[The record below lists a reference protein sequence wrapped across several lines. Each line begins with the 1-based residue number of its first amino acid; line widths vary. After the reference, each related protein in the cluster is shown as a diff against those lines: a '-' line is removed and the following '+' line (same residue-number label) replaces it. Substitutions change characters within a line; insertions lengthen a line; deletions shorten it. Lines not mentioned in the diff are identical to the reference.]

1 MNKKHKRAIQAFIVY
16 VVLSIGAIAM
26 VLPFLWMFFSSFKD
40 ANSIFSYPPKWL
52 PDKWNFKNYIDVWK
66 IVPLGRWFLNSILIA
81 GTVTV
86 GNLFGS
92 SLAAYA
98 FAKLKFVG
106 NKLLFGILLATM
118 MIPYQVILIPTFL
131 LMRNL
136 GWVNTFKPMIIPS
149 FAGSAFGIFLLRQF
163 IMQMPQDLFDAARID
178 GANEGF
184 IFLKIIL
191 PLLKPAMAT
200 LGLFTFVGSW
210 NDLLNPLIYLYDV
223 DKYTLPLGL
232 TFFQTQYA
240 GFWHYLMAG
249 SVISIVPII
258 IVFFFTQNYFVEGI
272 KLSGLKG

>member
-1 MNKKHKRAIQAFIVY
+1 MVLKQHSDCGNGYCRNFVW
-16 VVLSIGAIAM
+16 VLSRSICICEAQ
-26 VLPFLWMFFSSFKD
+26 VCRKQNSVHHSSGHD
-40 ANSIFSYPPKWL
+40 DDTLSG
-52 PDKWNFKNYIDVWK
+52 NFNTNV
-66 IVPLGRWFLNSILIA
+66 
-81 GTVTV
+81 
-86 GNLFGS
+86 
-92 SLAAYA
+92 
-98 FAKLKFVG
+98 
-106 NKLLFGILLATM
+106 
-118 MIPYQVILIPTFL
+118 L

-200 LGLFTFVGSW
+200 LGLFTFIGSW
-210 NDLLNPLIYLYDV
+210 NDLINPLIYLYDIE
-223 DKYTLPLGL
+223 KYTLPLGL